1 MSSAVGA
8 EVYIALLQEAIEK
21 AKGVSVVPCQE
32 SIVALPAAIAIVSRG
47 IPDTFLDGAAAQ
59 ETDPTAMSVLKPRD
73 VANLA
78 KKWRAQLEGDLPAG
92 VEAFLKVRILEAFG
106 RRLGIARMEASNED
120 VEISVPGW
128 SEATWETLEPHSA
141 LPEDA
146 CSYDADAKVL
156 SVLGLGEEG
165 PAKQL
170 AILLNVLGS
179 LYVFLEGKENFG
191 F

>member
-8 EVYIALLQEAIEK
+8 EVYIALLQEAIEQ

-32 SIVALPAAIAIVSRG
+32 SVVALPAAMAIISKG
-47 IPDTFLDGAAAQ
+47 IPETFLGGAAAQ

-73 VANLA
+73 VASLA
-78 KKWRAQLEGDLPAG
+78 KKWRAQLGGNLPAG
-92 VEAFLKVRILEAFG
+92 AEAFLKVRILEAFG
-106 RRLGIARMEASNED
+106 RRLGIARMEGGDED
-120 VEISVPGW
+120 VELLVPGW
-128 SEATWETLEPHSA
+128 SIATWETLAPHST

-146 CSYDADAKVL
+146 CSYDDGNKVL

-170 AILLNVLGS
+170 AVLLNMLGS